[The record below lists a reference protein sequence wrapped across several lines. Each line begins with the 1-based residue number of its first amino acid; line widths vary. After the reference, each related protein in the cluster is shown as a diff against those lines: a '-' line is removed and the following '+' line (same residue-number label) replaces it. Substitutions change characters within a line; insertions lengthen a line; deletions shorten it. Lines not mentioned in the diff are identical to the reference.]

1 MLLGTSWIILEW
13 TMSKAGEFVLTLMHA
28 ATNAH
33 ILHLQT
39 RSFAQHMALG
49 EFYEAL
55 PGLADSLAEAIQGA
69 EGEILKY
76 PFDYY
81 QPADTP
87 LEELEQLKDYVEQ
100 ERTGVSSRSEIQNI
114 IDEIAALIDST
125 LYKLRFLA

>member
-1 MLLGTSWIILEW
+1 
-13 TMSKAGEFVLTLMHA
+13 MSKPAEFVLTLLHA

-49 EFYEAL
+49 EFYPAL
-55 PGLADSLAEAIQGA
+55 PELTDKLAEALQGA

-76 PFDYY
+76 PLDYY

-87 LEELEQLKDYVEQ
+87 LEELEQLKEYVEQ
-100 ERTGVSSRSEIQNI
+100 ERSAVSGRSEIQNI
-114 IDEIAALIDST
+114 IDEIADLIDST
-125 LYKLRFLA
+125 LYKLRFLS